1 MITSIRCQTGPMTT
15 TTAPV
20 PFGALLRQWRSHRRV
35 SQLELSSKAEVSTRH
50 LSFVETGRSQPS
62 REMVLRMCVHL
73 DVPLRERNRL
83 LLAAGFAPVYPENDL
98 ASPQMEPARIAV
110 REVLEAHLPYPAVA
124 VDRTWNIV
132 DANAAVVV
140 LTQVVSPALLA
151 QQPLNALRL
160 TLHPDGMAPHITNL
174 GQWRAAVLAA
184 LLRSAHARADNE
196 MLALHD
202 ELLAYPGDESDS
214 DQAVT
219 DPGAIYVPL
228 KLRVGDTDLS
238 FLAIIATFGT
248 ALDITLSELAIE
260 SFFPADTVTSD
271 YLRRFDQQDDGTQP
285 AL

>member
-1 MITSIRCQTGPMTT
+1 MTT

-20 PFGALLRQWRSHRRV
+20 TFGALLRQWRSHRRV

-83 LLAAGFAPVYPENDL
+83 LLAAGFAPVYPANDL

-110 REVLEAHLPYPAVA
+110 REVLEAHSPYPAVA

-132 DANAAVVV
+132 DANAAVAV

-151 QQPLNALRL
+151 DQPLNALRL

-184 LLRSAHARADNE
+184 LLRSAHARADAE

-202 ELLAYPGDESDS
+202 ELLTYPGGELDS
-214 DQAVT
+214 DHAVT
-219 DPGAIYVPL
+219 DPGAVYVPL

-260 SFFPADTVTSD
+260 SFFPADAVTSD
-271 YLRRFDQQDDGTQP
+271 YLRRFDRQDHGTQP

>member
-1 MITSIRCQTGPMTT
+1 MTT

-160 TLHPDGMAPHITNL
+160 TLHPDGVAPHITNL

-184 LLRSAHARADNE
+184 LLRSAHARADTE